1 MQLSLKYSQMSI
13 HQCSSVGTERS
24 TSISS
29 QTEFSIITCFKIV
42 DQCQEQIISHNL
54 WIDWRSGLNY
64 IWLKIWFEKVL
75 FGVIWRW
82 LQLSSCFSMFEVQIL
97 HRNELRLLKLQRN
110 DSLIRTVHK
119 SFEGAVQ
126 VQWIIKVWQGSHHKH
141 FWEICWNSSILCA
154 KWPGEMQVFF
164 MTFYLKV
171 TRSCYSLNVLLMI
184 RDVSHT
190 FKK

>member
-1 MQLSLKYSQMSI
+1 MGNLDI
-13 HQCSSVGTERS
+13 HQCSSVLKQS
-24 TSISS
+24 TSI
-29 QTEFSIITCFKIV
+29 ENV
-42 DQCQEQIISHNL
+42 DQKDYWQFGKL
-54 WIDWRSGLNY
+54 
-64 IWLKIWFEKVL
+64 L
-75 FGVIWRW
+75 FRANWRW

-126 VQWIIKVWQGSHHKH
+126 VQWIIKVWQGSHNKH
-141 FWEICWNSSILCA
+141 FWEICWNSSIFCA
-154 KWPGEMQVFF
+154 KWPGEMQVLF